1 MGDLFS
7 LLDNWLGSC
16 ALQFS
21 SALHVL
27 DCDDNLTHTL
37 PLREAGTC
45 AARS

>member
-1 MGDLFS
+1 MGAKFS
-7 LLDNWLGSC
+7 LLANWLGSC

-21 SALHVL
+21 SALRVL

-45 AARS
+45 ATRS